1 MLIGLSCQQLQT
13 FKAFFHLTGTFF
25 FLPLLHKKWSLECL
39 LAQVPKVWPIPWLAA
54 SANSHGRTDG
64 SNLKKNTKVIQVDQ
78 SDDYLLSSHAKC
90 PKFDELHA
98 QVLEGQ
104 VMKSLYVKNE
114 DLFRYMLI
122 IFLRNVNIK
131 MFRYISKH
139 TGLNLTDI
147 VHLDYVYDTLL
158 CESIH
163 NKALPKWT
171 ERVFPADNPG
181 AWPAQFKALRDL
193 SFTVNKCQYKAV
205 SCGMNVKLFEG
216 GCLHR
221 SHEAIERG
229 TLPSAPD
236 WPFY

>member
-1 MLIGLSCQQLQT
+1 MSAAANLQGLFPPQ
-13 FKAFFHLTGTFF
+13 GYF

-181 AWPAQFKALRDL
+181 TWPAQFKALRDL